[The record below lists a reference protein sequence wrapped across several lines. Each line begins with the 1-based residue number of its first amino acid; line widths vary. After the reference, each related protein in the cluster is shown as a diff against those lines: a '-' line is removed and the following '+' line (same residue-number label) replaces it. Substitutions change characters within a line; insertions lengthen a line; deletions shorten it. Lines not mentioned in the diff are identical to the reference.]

1 MKSKVWN
8 EGMFNERAW
17 RDDVD
22 GEIQMLLDGSNG
34 RLFINNTSDN
44 PPMRSKEN
52 PSMSKTKGGGT

>member
-1 MKSKVWN
+1 
-8 EGMFNERAW
+8 MFNERAW